1 MEARNADL
9 SALKIDRASESEASD
24 KSKWK
29 LWVGSIVAVLSLAV
43 IGYFSLGNALSP
55 ATEVTLATAAL
66 SSPSQSNAV
75 LTASGYVVAQ
85 RKAAI
90 ASKGTGRLEYLSVV
104 EGDKVKKGDIIGR
117 LEDADI
123 KASLEQARAN
133 LRMYEADMN
142 DAKQS
147 LVRTKALIDKGIA
160 TQAEFDGAEAR
171 FNRVTASIGVAKATV
186 TGAEVALENTLI
198 RAPFDGTVLA
208 KNANVGEIVA
218 PLAASASSRAAVV
231 TLADMSSL
239 EVEADVSESNIERI
253 KKDQACEISLDA
265 YSDKRYEGFVSKIV
279 PTADRAKATV
289 MVKVGF
295 RTYDNRV
302 LPEMSAKVL
311 FLTKASDPA
320 TMNAKPIL
328 TIPSAAVATRN
339 GKNIVFMVR
348 ENQAYETTVVL
359 GKNLGALVEITEG
372 LSAGQKVISKV
383 EPAFKDG
390 MKIKAM

>member
-1 MEARNADL
+1 MEARNANL
-9 SALKIDRASESEASD
+9 SALKIDRTAESEANG
-24 KSKWK
+24 KSKTKVWI
-29 LWVGSIVAVLSLAV
+29 GTIVAALVLGAG
-43 IGYFSLGNALSP
+43 GYFLLGNTFSSAV
-55 ATEVTLATAAL
+55 EVTVTTVSL

-90 ASKGTGRLEYLSVV
+90 ASKGTGRLEYLGVV

-133 LRMYEADMN
+133 LRMNEAELN

-147 LVRTKALIDKGIA
+147 LARMKTLLDKGLT
-160 TQAEFDGAEAR
+160 TQAEYDGAEAR
-171 FNRVTASIGVAKATV
+171 FNRVTAGIGVAKAMV

-198 RAPFDGTVLA
+198 RAPFNGTVLV

-231 TLADMSSL
+231 TLADMTSL

-253 KKDQACEISLDA
+253 TTNQACEITLDA
-265 YSDKRYEGFVSKIV
+265 YPDKRYEGFVAKIV

-295 RTYDNRV
+295 KNYESRV
-302 LPEMSAKVL
+302 LPEMSAKVM
-311 FLTKASDPA
+311 FLTKASDAA
-320 TMNAKPIL
+320 TLNAKPIL
-328 TIPSAAVATRN
+328 TVAASAIVRRN
-339 GKNIVFMVR
+339 EKTIAYVVR
-348 ENQAYETTVVL
+348 ENVAIETPVVV
-359 GKNLGALVEITEG
+359 GKNMGSLVEIKEG
-372 LSAGQKVISKV
+372 LSSGEKVINKV
-383 EPAFKDG
+383 DAAIKDG
-390 MKIKAM
+390 IKVKVH